1 MPDIHLIL
9 LKALGA
15 TTTVDMDIFDVDPNI
30 DGVLLCSDGMTNLIT
45 KEQILEIIKEDR
57 PIEARLQ
64 KLIFKCNNR
73 GGTDNV
79 SVAYLERGVE

>member
-1 MPDIHLIL
+1 
-9 LKALGA
+9 
-15 TTTVDMDIFDVDPNI
+15 
-30 DGVLLCSDGMTNLIT
+30 MTNIIT
-45 KEQILEIIKEDR
+45 KEQILESIKEDR
-57 PIEARLQ
+57 PIETRLQ